1 MANLTRGHT
10 FSSGD
15 LVTAT
20 KLHNLVDSASVANIA
35 EAALADGSHI
45 ITSSTTAP
53 AAATAGH
60 AWWDTSSPE
69 ADGYGILKIHDGTRW
84 QSVAK
89 NVEQYYFNRSGA
101 TLDYGDLVIFD
112 TSEARSVTTT
122 TSAGS
127 AKVAGVI
134 ASGLDGST
142 EVGDDSEGRVVR
154 SGLVMVKTTG
164 TVTLGDY
171 LGTSDTVKLAKSLG
185 SSQVA
190 GAFGIAVKDTG
201 TLDQWLVA
209 LSGHTV
215 DYVQKTTTDVLLQQ
229 NSTDPYCDNN
239 SIPGSGG
246 GFPAGGTIPGILWT
260 GSYVASDTSSG
271 SEAAAGDLMPLTW
284 YDDSITT
291 AGDRDVTVEGTVTVV
306 ANQMIH
312 VELKDFALAIMD
324 SGSNRT
330 RCSGAGLAVRII
342 DNATSLIKS
351 FKYWPGWQTHTQGF
365 VDQATD
371 GLIDGQVLPGMSTF
385 LLENQTLGGITLQDF
400 IWWKSLEHSFT
411 ADADGTYKVKVYWFV
426 SRNGHNWNILNPNTT
441 LASGT
446 MGDLGMGKPTLKV
459 VTR

>member
-142 EVGDDSEGRVVR
+142 EVGNDSEGRVVR
-154 SGLVMVKTTG
+154 SGLAVVNIKAG
-164 TVTLGDY
+164 ETVAIGDY

-201 TLDQWLVA
+201 TLNQWLVA

-215 DYVQKTTTDVLLQQ
+215 DYVQKTTTVALVENNRVPSPGRLGS
-229 NSTDPYCDNN
+229 NSATMTQPDG
-239 SIPGSGG
+239 IPGTDG
-246 GFPAGGTIPGILWT
+246 AGG
-260 GSYVASDTSSG
+260 SSTSNDG
-271 SEAAAGDLMPLTW
+271 AGPSTSAWLPLTW
-284 YDDSITT
+284 WDETLD
-291 AGDRDVTVEGTVTVV
+291 AGSEDVVVESGEFVLQ
-306 ANQMIH
+306 ANQMVH
-312 VELKDFALAIMD
+312 VFLSDIAIKCVSSQSSIADRGIGLRVTIEASSVVGLSADFVVSEGSWSGLSEYVNPDESIRFGQTNYITTGSQNNGVWFRNLQHDYSPTLA
-324 SGSNRT
+324 
-330 RCSGAGLAVRII
+330 
-342 DNATSLIKS
+342 
-351 FKYWPGWQTHTQGF
+351 
-365 VDQATD
+365 
-371 GLIDGQVLPGMSTF
+371 
-385 LLENQTLGGITLQDF
+385 
-400 IWWKSLEHSFT
+400 
-411 ADADGTYKVKVYWFV
+411 GTYKVRAWWHGTHAAGNF
-426 SRNGHNWNILNPNTT
+426 RILAP
-441 LASGT
+441 LDYRSGT
-446 MGDLGMGKPTLKV
+446 TTFESLGMGKPTLKV

>member
-1 MANLTRGHT
+1 MANITRGHT

-20 KLHNLVDSASVANIA
+20 KLHNLVDDASVANIA

-60 AWWDTSSPE
+60 AWWDTSGPE

-89 NVEQYYFNRSGA
+89 NVEQYYFNRSGGDL
-101 TLDYGDLVIFD
+101 TYGDLVIFD
-112 TSEARSVTTT
+112 TSTARSVTTT

-127 AKVAGVI
+127 TKVAGVI
-134 ASGLDGST
+134 ASAADGLA
-142 EVGDDSEGRVVR
+142 VVADDSEGRVVR

-201 TLDQWLVA
+201 TTDQWLVA

-215 DYVQKTTTDVLLQQ
+215 DYVEKTTTVALVENNRVPSPGRLG
-229 NSTDPYCDNN
+229 NN
-239 SIPGSGG
+239 SATMTQPDGIPGTDG
-246 GFPAGGTIPGILWT
+246 AGGSSTSNDG
-260 GSYVASDTSSG
+260 ASPSTS
-271 SEAAAGDLMPLTW
+271 AWLPLTW
-284 YDDSITT
+284 WDETLD
-291 AGDRDVTVEGTVTVV
+291 AGSEDVVVESGEFVLQ
-306 ANQMIH
+306 ANQMVH
-312 VELKDFALAIMD
+312 VFLSDIAIKCV
-324 SGSNRT
+324 SS
-330 RCSGAGLAVRII
+330 
-342 DNATSLIKS
+342 
-351 FKYWPGWQTHTQGF
+351 
-365 VDQATD
+365 
-371 GLIDGQVLPGMSTF
+371 
-385 LLENQTLGGITLQDF
+385 
-400 IWWKSLEHSFT
+400 HSST
-411 ADADGTYKVKVYWFV
+411 ADRGIGLRVTIEASSVVGLSADFVVSEGSWSGLSEYVNPDDSTRFGQTNYITTGSQNNGVWFRNLQHDYSPTLAGTYKVRAWWHGTHSGGNF
-426 SRNGHNWNILNPNTT
+426 RILAPLDFRTGTT
-441 LASGT
+441 TFES
-446 MGDLGMGKPTLKV
+446 LGMGKPTLKV